1 MVSFGILRRIALM
14 PFIGSL
20 ELGIA
25 WVHAMVIYTTYPALV
40 LSIPKDMSA
49 MHSSWAVLASRNSTS
64 SWHAAT
70 LILSGFDACYR
81 LSRYCQT
88 VVAASCA

>member
-1 MVSFGILRRIALM
+1 MLSFGILRRIALM

-49 MHSSWAVLASRNSTS
+49 MPFIMGGL
-64 SWHAAT
+64 
-70 LILSGFDACYR
+70 GKPKQYK
-81 LSRYCQT
+81 
-88 VVAASCA
+88 VVACPNAHPIWL